1 MDSAFRTILQP
12 TKSSIEISH
21 RDKVLCIGS
30 CFAEHIGERLISY
43 KIPTCLN
50 PFGIVYNPISIAES
64 LELLLE
70 TDFVFSKKNNQLVES
85 PIGWNSF
92 SHHGQFSHP
101 EKEVVLDKINH
112 ALKETRDFLNNT
124 TKLILTFGT
133 ANVFVYKKTRQIVA
147 NCHKV
152 PQQEFEK
159 RRLTIEEITTSIT
172 IILQKLKKAFP
183 HLEVIMT
190 VSPVRHI
197 RDGLVENQ
205 RSKSTL
211 VMALNQIVEQHDF
224 VHYFPS
230 YELLL
235 DDLRDYRFYKKDMIH
250 PTEMAVDYIWDFFTK
265 TWFSQ
270 NTIELNQKIK
280 KIKDAANHRPLQ
292 PDSAGHLDFVKKQ
305 LVLIKEMEGEYDF
318 LSFEKEKRGYEIQLL
333 ENT

>member
-12 TKSSIEISH
+12 SKSPIDISH

-30 CFAEHIGERLISY
+30 CFAEHIGERLIYY

-64 LELLLE
+64 LELLLQA
-70 TDFVFSKKNNQLVES
+70 DFIFSEKNDQLIES

-101 EKEVVLDKINH
+101 QKKVVIEKINH
-112 ALKETRDFLNNT
+112 ALQETRDFLNNT

-133 ANVFVYKKTRQIVA
+133 ANVFVYKKTGQIVA

-152 PQQEFEK
+152 PQQEFAK
-159 RRLTIEEITTSIT
+159 RSLTIEEITTSIT
-172 IILQKLKKAFP
+172 TILQKLKKAFP
-183 HLEVIMT
+183 HLEIITT

-197 RDGLVENQ
+197 KDGLVENQ
-205 RSKSTL
+205 RSKATL
-211 VMALNQIVEQHDF
+211 VMALNHLVEQNDF

-250 PTEMAVDYIWDFFTK
+250 PTEVAVDYIWEFFTK

-270 NTIELNQKIK
+270 QTIELNQKIK
-280 KIKDAANHRPLQ
+280 KIRTAASHRPLQ
-292 PDSAGHLDFVKKQ
+292 PDSPKHLEFVKTQ
-305 LVLIKEMEGEYDF
+305 LMLIKEMEEEYDF
-318 LSFEKEKRGYEIQLL
+318 LCFEKEKHAYAIQL
-333 ENT
+333 